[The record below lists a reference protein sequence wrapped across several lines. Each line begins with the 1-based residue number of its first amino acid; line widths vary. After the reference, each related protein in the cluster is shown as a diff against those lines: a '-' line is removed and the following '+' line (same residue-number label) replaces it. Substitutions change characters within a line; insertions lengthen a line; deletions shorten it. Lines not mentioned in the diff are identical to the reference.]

1 MESIRKRTLAGL
13 QLGADTSLADGMAMA
28 TDALAEMGLAV
39 ASGGGVDAL
48 SR

>member
-1 MESIRKRTLAGL
+1 
-13 QLGADTSLADGMAMA
+13 MA

>member
-1 MESIRKRTLAGL
+1 
-13 QLGADTSLADGMAMA
+13 MAMA

>member
-1 MESIRKRTLAGL
+1 MESIRKRTLAGQ

-39 ASGGGVDAL
+39 ASGGGIAAL
-48 SR
+48 GR